1 MKNVQSLSSIVNN
14 PKKQSVFS
22 TVKTIIKQKI
32 KGGPSPYYKA
42 MKERDIEESNTIP
55 AVKAQKDFRDYKKT
69 LAHKCMPMYNENHHS
84 HSACSSSRNKNG
96 ENIPFKMAASEE
108 KKEIDATELI
118 DS

>member
-1 MKNVQSLSSIVNN
+1 MKNVQSLASIVNN

-42 MKERDIEESNTIP
+42 MKETDIEESTTIP

-69 LAHKCMPMYNENHHS
+69 LAHKCVPVYNENHHS
-84 HSACSSSRNKNG
+84 HSARSSSRNG
-96 ENIPFKMAASEE
+96 ENIPFQMAASEE